1 MVPPPEFRSDRFLM
15 LLKDLILPNGLLMI
29 NTISNS
35 LKNMKEFKETL
46 TRYYAIVYNLRCE
59 EENNEIFYVINNNDK
74 YIPKTP

>member
-29 NTISNS
+29 NTISNTQ
-35 LKNMKEFKETL
+35 KNMKEFKETL

-59 EENNEIFYVINNNDK
+59 EENNEIFYLINNNDK

>member
-1 MVPPPEFRSDRFLM
+1 MVPTPEFRSDRFLM

-29 NTISNS
+29 NTISNTQ
-35 LKNMKEFKETL
+35 KNMKEFKETL

-59 EENNEIFYVINNNDK
+59 EENNEIFYLINNNDK

>member
-1 MVPPPEFRSDRFLM
+1 M

>member
-1 MVPPPEFRSDRFLM
+1 MVPPPDFRSDRFLM

-29 NTISNS
+29 NTISNTQ
-35 LKNMKEFKETL
+35 KNMKEFKETL

-59 EENNEIFYVINNNDK
+59 EENNEIFYLINNNDK